1 MGCDFRVSLEGPC
14 ELVYVCM
21 ILQGGRWWLSGE
33 GGDDGNRENNCRTTG
48 RRREFRGRRTSTLE
62 CDKKDEDEEGKALD
76 FLFRPPGGLWA
87 AATKA
92 CVRWTGRAK
101 WAWASGGKAPRA
113 DCSGGAFV

>member
-1 MGCDFRVSLEGPC
+1 MTATGRTTVAQ
-14 ELVYVCM
+14 
-21 ILQGGRWWLSGE
+21 QGGVE
-33 GGDDGNRENNCRTTG
+33 NFVDDGRARSSAT
-48 RRREFRGRRTSTLE
+48 
-62 CDKKDEDEEGKALD
+62 KKDEDEEGKALD

-92 CVRWTGRAK
+92 CVRWIGRAK